1 MLAAVLDG
9 EIALREDYPEPAPGE
24 DEVLVGVR
32 VAGICSTDLEIL
44 KGYMNFSGVIGH
56 EFVGE
61 AIAGPGEW
69 AGKRVVAEINCPCG
83 HCELCGRGMG
93 NHCPNRTVIGID
105 GRDGAMAERIAVP
118 AANLHEVPE
127 AVSDDLAV
135 FVEPLAAALRILEQV
150 DVAGVSVLVLGD
162 GRLGQL
168 AARVLKARA
177 GRLLLVG
184 RHPGKLAAAENQG
197 VATRLVDNFIPAA
210 DVDVAVD
217 ATGAADGFDLAMR
230 AVRPRG
236 TIVLKTTT
244 AAESGMNLSPLVV
257 NEITVVGSRCGPFDA
272 AIEELA
278 AGRVEVA
285 DLIGARFPL
294 ARCAEAFE
302 AASAGE
308 NIKVLIDVQ

>member
-9 EIALREDYPEPAPGE
+9 EIALREDYPEPSPGR
-24 DEVLVGVR
+24 DEALIGVR

-44 KGYMNFSGVIGH
+44 RGYMNFTGVIGH

-61 AIAGPGEW
+61 VIAGPREW
-69 AGKRVVAEINCPCG
+69 THKRVVAEINCPCG
-83 HCELCGRGMG
+83 HCEFCRRRMR
-93 NHCPNRTVIGID
+93 NHCPSRTVIGID

-127 AVSDDLAV
+127 GVSDDEAV

-150 DVAGVSVLVLGD
+150 DVAGASVLVLGD

-168 AARVLKARA
+168 AARVLNGRA
-177 GRLLLVG
+177 GRVLLVG
-184 RHPGKLAAAENQG
+184 RHRGKLAAAEYRG
-197 VATRLVDNFIPAA
+197 IATRLVDNFVPVA

-217 ATGAADGFDLAMR
+217 ATGAASGFDLAMR
-230 AVRPRG
+230 AVRPQG
-236 TIVLKTTT
+236 TIILKSTT
-244 AAESGMNLSPLVV
+244 AAESGMNLSPLVI

-278 AGRVEVA
+278 SGRVEVA

-302 AASAGE
+302 AASSGE